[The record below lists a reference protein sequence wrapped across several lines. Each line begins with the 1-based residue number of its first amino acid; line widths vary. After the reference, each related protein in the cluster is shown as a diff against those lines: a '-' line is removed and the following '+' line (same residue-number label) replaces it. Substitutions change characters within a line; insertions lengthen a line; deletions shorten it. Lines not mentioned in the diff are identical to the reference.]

1 MAALTACKI
10 PRFCPKKRSLSI
22 ASWIFSH
29 DARSSF
35 GVLENSPILLFLSMR
50 YLKVSGRIRPIPVT
64 HISYSFFSVA
74 TTVMGSDGL
83 RPPRDSGGYGNRKFP
98 ELLETLQVSIRANP
112 PLGLALVVTCRNV
125 FIHCN
130 CWMAYGWG
138 LQSI

>member
-74 TTVMGSDGL
+74 TKVMGSDGL
-83 RPPRDSGGYGNRKFP
+83 RPPRDSGGA
-98 ELLETLQVSIRANP
+98 LP

-130 CWMAYGWG
+130 CWMAYGWD
-138 LQSI
+138 L